1 MHLKKSN
8 NPNKTEISN
17 NLYVDN
23 FQGTTSSESKLLSI
37 YHEANRE
44 LIGGNMPLQ
53 SWVSNNAKLNQL
65 IKTDFPDYQVPEK
78 IKILGIEWDTTAD
91 QLTIKLVEPNTTN
104 LTTRKLI
111 SQLSKPFD
119 PLGLLSPILIN
130 GKLII
135 Q

>member
-23 FQGTTSSESKLLSI
+23 FQGTVSSESKLLSI
-37 YHEANRE
+37 YHKANRE